1 MLMSSFSELRAA
13 ARKVEYVLIAES
25 LVNLYETLAA
35 TTHCDMFSKSILYVS
50 SVLGARYT
58 GTDARPKE
66 T

>member
-1 MLMSSFSELRAA
+1 M
-13 ARKVEYVLIAES
+13 
-25 LVNLYETLAA
+25 NLYETLAA
-35 TTHCDMFSKSILYVS
+35 ATHCDMFSKSTILYVS